1 MVVGNQAAEEDDEEN
16 DQPKQ
21 QETQLQQLQQSRGR
35 LRTSSTDDE
44 EFGWYDNIERT
55 RALSNFV
62 ELQSAD
68 SDVILP
74 DFLQQDAPRL
84 TLSRESSTV
93 ASAYFDPSPDG
104 DITTNINPLGRS
116 TPPPLL
122 STPPIAE
129 VMLLS
134 DDYIA
139 QLVVPPPDLGSRGD

>member
-21 QETQLQQLQQSRGR
+21 QETQLLQQQSRGR
-35 LRTSSTDDE
+35 LQTSSTDDE

-104 DITTNINPLGRS
+104 DVTSHVNPLGRS
-116 TPPPLL
+116 TPTPLL
-122 STPPIAE
+122 SPPPIAE

-139 QLVVPPPDLGSRGD
+139 QLVVPPPDLGSGGD